1 MPEHWSN
8 SVRYTTR
15 NSIFRT
21 ERAESDI
28 AVADD
33 LIAKEFDSVKNE
45 YYKIK
50 EVLDSVLRDI
60 DTDIDDVAE
69 AFSEL

>member
-8 SVRYTTR
+8 SVRYTTP